1 MVMNNYQS
9 KEYLEKIKSYLVDMI
24 NDLKKSDKWKTH
36 LTMKMNFSS
45 SEDSYEKPLI
55 HSKGNTK
62 EIISG
67 F

>member
-1 MVMNNYQS
+1 
-9 KEYLEKIKSYLVDMI
+9 
-24 NDLKKSDKWKTH
+24 
-36 LTMKMNFSS
+36 MKMNFPS

-55 HSKGNTK
+55 HSKGNAK